1 MILLCKKIWNVNPRI
16 QIIIGNYFAKKSNIF
31 GGEYGNDKFGEF
43 ICLANSSIANW
54 LQVKCVNVANYTG
67 IYNRNVAA
75 GNDYQIFCPD
85 NVHTHSDSSGTSNKI
100 IADIY
105 CRELCGY

>member
-1 MILLCKKIWNVNPRI
+1 M
-16 QIIIGNYFAKKSNIF
+16 
-31 GGEYGNDKFGEF
+31 
-43 ICLANSSIANW
+43 
-54 LQVKCVNVANYTG
+54 KCVNVANYTG

-85 NVHTHSDSSGTSNKI
+85 NVHPHSDSTGTSNKI

-105 CRELCGY
+105 CRELIGY

>member
-1 MILLCKKIWNVNPRI
+1 M
-16 QIIIGNYFAKKSNIF
+16 
-31 GGEYGNDKFGEF
+31 
-43 ICLANSSIANW
+43 
-54 LQVKCVNVANYTG
+54 KCVNVANYTG

-85 NVHTHSDSSGTSNKI
+85 NVHPHSDSSGTSNKI